1 MPISSIENV
10 IFMLLILI
18 NATYSSDTNCRI
30 VFTILRRVFKH
41 ARFTNNLAELKRTS
55 KTKFNMKKK
64 KKKMLI
70 FKFTRNYRRTI
81 MMHSS
86 RSDSNG
92 LHRMAKNGT
101 LF

>member
-1 MPISSIENV
+1 
-10 IFMLLILI
+10 MLLILI
-18 NATYSSDTNCRI
+18 NESYALIPFVGS
-30 VFTILRRVFKH
+30 FLQILRQIFKH